1 MVSGSEVKD
10 EPIAIGARREDLDRQ
25 LQGAQQPAPLLHPRM
40 ADVYRDQVAQLGR
53 VLQDEGS
60 RSEASEAI
68 RQLVEAIVL
77 EPDDAKPN
85 KLKVTLKGDLAGIL
99 AAAVQ
104 KTKRPPETDDLLVS
118 IQLVAGA
125 GFEPATFGL

>member
-1 MVSGSEVKD
+1 VGHYE
-10 EPIAIGARREDLDRQ
+10 
-25 LQGAQQPAPLLHPRM
+25 
-40 ADVYRDQVAQLGR
+40 VAQLGR
-53 VLQDEGS
+53 ALQDEGS

-77 EPDDAKPN
+77 APDDADPN
-85 KLKVTLKGDLAGIL
+85 ELKVTLKGDLAGML
-99 AAAVQ
+99 AAAK